1 MDIKRSDELEDNVG
15 AKEVR
20 SRQLE
25 EFQSELD
32 RRLASLDRGEGLDGE
47 TVFAEIWARAEIEK
61 SLMVK

>member
-32 RRLASLDRGEGLDGE
+32 RRLASLDRGEGLDVE
-47 TVFAEIWARAEIEK
+47 TVFAEIRARSEERRRNR
-61 SLMVK
+61 V